1 MIRTHE
7 IAFFTLMLV
16 RRDAAKASSV
26 PSDGIRLRVRGG
38 TVMSE
43 QVLSVMTTS
52 WDDGHPLD
60 IRIADLLA
68 SYGLTGTFYVPK
80 QASSP
85 VMSAVQIRD
94 LSSRFEIGSHLLEHR
109 MLDQLTDEQAREQ
122 LSGSRGWVE
131 QVTGKPCR
139 TLCFPWG
146 RYRHEQ
152 LSLVREAG
160 YLSART
166 TELLSTA
173 FPRRVEGLALLS
185 TTVQA
190 YPHSPLAYTKNAL
203 KRRSLGNLMRAGALF
218 YRRTWLQLAGKLL
231 ERTLSRGGVFHLWGH
246 SWEIEQERQWGRLE
260 ELLAVVA
267 ANKDRLT
274 IKTNSELESYALS

>member
-1 MIRTHE
+1 VIRE
-7 IAFFTLMLV
+7 
-16 RRDAAKASSV
+16 
-26 PSDGIRLRVRGG
+26 RG
-38 TVMSE
+38 
-43 QVLSVMTTS
+43 LSVVTTS

-80 QASSP
+80 QASWP
-85 VMSAVQIRD
+85 LMSSVQIRD
-94 LSSRFEIGSHLLEHR
+94 LSSRFEIGAHMLEHR

-139 TLCFPWG
+139 TLCFPGG

-152 LSLVREAG
+152 LTLVREAG

-166 TELLSTA
+166 TELLSTE
-173 FPRRVEGLALLS
+173 FPRRVEGLALIS

-190 YPHSPLAYTKNAL
+190 YPHSPLAYLKNAL
-203 KRRSLGNLMRAGALF
+203 KRRSLGNLVRTGALF
-218 YRRTWLQLAGKLL
+218 YRRTWLRLAGKLL

-246 SWEIEQERQWGRLE
+246 SWEIEQERQWDRLE
-260 ELLAVVA
+260 ELLAVLA
-267 ANKDRLT
+267 ANKDKLT